1 GMARD
6 GMGAVAPE
14 ASSVARHIESGLARR
29 VETSD
34 GGGFKMPF
42 MPVGVG
48 RYPSARGRPKGR
60 SGLPAAA
67 NLETLRLSTPRGR
80 RLPLGLPPG
89 SHRVTVD
96 LLAAQVDFVDSP

>member
-1 GMARD
+1 MEFSSAAASTHADVPFAIIDTSFVGLNELGVGPSPFER
-6 GMGAVAPE
+6 GAG
-14 ASSVARHIESGLARR
+14 SGLQ
-29 VETSD
+29 
-34 GGGFKMPF
+34 
-42 MPVGVG
+42 
-48 RYPSARGRPKGR
+48 
-60 SGLPAAA
+60 AAA